1 MADYDARTLDKLQLY
16 LKKVVVESINSV
28 SDPSNDE
35 RAYQQAVAKS
45 ITDAG
50 ETSRIKGKSA
60 PKKVAKQMEPHEAEE
75 DDIFADPKADQK
87 KDTPKKDKGASAPAP
102 AEADK
107 SAQAP
112 RQNRNSPEAAKFS
125 LADAQDQAHA
135 KEQAASKIVPTPR
148 PEDLTFDMVVTA
160 LNIMRS
166 GQSLKDQRVRQE
178 VETYFNNLQ
187 GAERTALYSYLNG
200 LAQIVAANV
209 PSAQAPSP
217 DDSPNPIN
225 MEFASGSE
233 SDDGKKRS
241 DGPRREKQQDS
252 GNKRPKSESPHED
265 KKEKSDEV
273 EDTAPPISVGPREGK
288 RHSRNL
294 V

>member
-16 LKKVVVESINSV
+16 LKKIVVESINSV
-28 SDPSNDE
+28 SDSSNDE

-60 PKKVAKQMEPHEAEE
+60 HRKVAKQMEPHEAEE
-75 DDIFADPKADQK
+75 DDIFADPKSDQK
-87 KDTPKKDKGASAPAP
+87 KDVPKKDKGTPAP
-102 AEADK
+102 AEPDK

-135 KEQAASKIVPTPR
+135 KEQTASKIVPTPR

-209 PSAQAPSP
+209 PSSQAPSP

-225 MEFASGSE
+225 MEFASGGE
-233 SDDGKKRS
+233 SGDGKKRN
-241 DGPRREKQQDS
+241 DGPHREKQQDG
-252 GNKRPKSESPHED
+252 GNKRPKSESPRED

-273 EDTAPPISVGPREGK
+273 EDTAPPISVGTREGK
-288 RHSRNL
+288 RHNRSL